1 MEIRHLYRYLAGL
14 AAVVCSL
21 RAGGQSR
28 PISHAQQVANATCL
42 LKSSAARLGVREAT
56 GRNDGPEVEAAQRVA
71 GARRGDPWCGC
82 EQYVEQKQCGLP
94 TPAWPA
100 AAANWT
106 LISSFRT
113 YYIRGRR
120 GIVDSI
126 QVGDQVTFYYANLG
140 RVGHVGRNVQPTRA
154 VRRGRPARGFIVRAG
169 NTGSGGG
176 RDGAG
181 VHDVFYSAIDVYAA
195 ANWKY

>member
-1 MEIRHLYRYLAGL
+1 MEVRYLPRYLAGL

-21 RAGGQSR
+21 RAGGQPRPVSR
-28 PISHAQQVANATCL
+28 VQQKANAFCL

-56 GRNDGPEVEAAQRVA
+56 GRNDGPQVEAAQRAA
-71 GARRGDPWCGC
+71 GAKKGDPWCGC
-82 EQYVEQKQCGLP
+82 EQYVEQKLCGLP
-94 TPAWPA
+94 TPAWAA

-106 LISSFRT
+106 LTGNSRT
-113 YYIRGRR
+113 YYIRGQR
-120 GIVDSI
+120 GVADSI

-140 RVGHVGRNVQPTRA
+140 RVGHVGRNVQATRSL
-154 VRRGRPARGFIVRAG
+154 RRGRPARGFIVRAG

-181 VHDVFYSAIDVYAA
+181 VHDVFYAATDVYAA

>member
-1 MEIRHLYRYLAGL
+1 MEVHYLPRYLAGL

-21 RAGGQSR
+21 RAGGQPRPVSR
-28 PISHAQQVANATCL
+28 AQQKANASCL
-42 LKSSAARLGVREAT
+42 LKSSAARLNVREAT
-56 GRNDGPEVEAAQRVA
+56 GRNDGPQVEAAQRAA
-71 GARRGDPWCGC
+71 GAKKGDPWCGC
-82 EQYVEQKQCGLP
+82 EQYVEQKLCGLP
-94 TPAWPA
+94 TPAWAA

-106 LISSFRT
+106 LAGNSRT
-113 YYIRGRR
+113 YYIRGQR
-120 GIVDSI
+120 GVADSI

-140 RVGHVGRNVQPTRA
+140 RVGHVGRNVQATRSL
-154 VRRGRPARGFIVRAG
+154 RRGRPARGFIVRAG

-181 VHDVFYSAIDVYAA
+181 VHDVFYAATDVYAA